1 VLPFLLAATVAGCGG
16 AGGGSGVGL
25 RAYRVQA
32 QRICVEGNVDARRL
46 SEKLDRVRQGAE
58 PDAFFPR
65 MAKLTREAVATAR
78 PYLDRLDALQPPA
91 DAADDLDGW
100 VADQRRRITLLGTLA
115 DAFDARDE
123 AAISRISEEIDMV
136 QERASVIVRKYGLTE
151 CAATL

>member
-1 VLPFLLAATVAGCGG
+1 VLPLLLAATVAGCGG
-16 AGGGSGVGL
+16 GGGASDVGL

-32 QRICVEGNVDARRL
+32 QRICVEGNADARRL
-46 SEKLDRVRQGAE
+46 SERLDRVRRGAE
-58 PDAFFPR
+58 PDAFFPK
-65 MAKLTREAVATAR
+65 MATLTREAVATAR

-100 VADQRRRITLLGTLA
+100 VADQRRRITLLDTLA

-123 AAISRISEEIDMV
+123 AAISRVSEDIDMV
-136 QERASVIVRKYGLTE
+136 EERTAAIVRKYGLTE